1 MPAKSRKTSKT
12 PKAKKTAYVNL
23 YELLATFSAGVNQL
37 VQHVEEKD
45 RARLRRILGD
55 ALKKHGFY
63 ELGGHRGHECV
74 INTAHLVRINVLDY
88 LPGIQFEAEP
98 EDEDEEAFRRLE
110 EREADDTPVIL
121 RIWVQGQA
129 EPEVQPDVD
138 YAAWCCIRQ
147 DLLEDSRFIE
157 FEDEDGEQVFY
168 GVDHLDA
175 VEAIDPYY
183 LNEEQVK
190 TLLNRY
196 DSEGDDSQPQSGD
209 LVSS

>member
-1 MPAKSRKTSKT
+1 M
-12 PKAKKTAYVNL
+12 NL
-23 YELLATFSAGVNQL
+23 YELVATFSGRDRQL

-45 RARLRRILGD
+45 RTRLTAVLGD
-55 ALKKHGFY
+55 STKKHDVY

-88 LPGIQFEAEP
+88 LPGIQFEVEP
-98 EDEDEEAFRRLE
+98 EEDNEEAFRRLE

-121 RIWVQGQA
+121 RIWVRGQA
-129 EPEVQPDVD
+129 ELEVQYAVE
-138 YAAWCCIRQ
+138 YAAWCGIRH
-147 DLLEDSRFIE
+147 DLIDDSKFIE

-183 LNEEQVK
+183 LSEEQVK
-190 TLLNRY
+190 TLLDRY
-196 DSEGDDSQPQSGD
+196 DSEGDDSKPLSGD
-209 LVSS
+209 SVSS